1 MKKKALSSIIAL
13 IFLLS
18 VLPAAMA
25 EDAYAYSLD
34 ALHFTDLSGNV
45 LENPTGSCMASV
57 RVTKTDA
64 GRTATDS
71 LILSAYST
79 TGELIAFNVMQSYLN
94 PYEYRT
100 FSSLINVPKDET
112 LGEVRAFVW
121 DNLADMTALSEMVSL
136 TVNDPSVPLPDFNT
150 YTVSGCVVETY
161 KMNYT
166 RPKDKVLFE
175 IQSSNNFEGQKI
187 DPSNPVRITC
197 NLGDSGLIS
206 YPNLPVTAKLK
217 RGENNTYELVSYE
230 KTTTVTTLE
239 TKLLDLDNYDLETA
253 TPFISVFP
261 SSTAFVSTKYPLST
275 DIRLYVNGTEIMNP
289 TMTDFEAYLFYNSS
303 PTFELADFDYDGRYD
318 VIYASYYA
326 IGQVASV
333 STSTGKITFSTLN
346 VRGSSITLDWDIISY
361 IYKNNSEI
369 TLADIQAGD
378 ILTIAYDVTMDLQPS
393 HYYDIYVSSDTA
405 EGQYTSYNPADDTV
419 TIGGTVYEFTTGD
432 FSNNFDGLTLGNEYI
447 LYLDV
452 FGRIFSYDTLKTLTS
467 FAILEHYTKSSTDD
481 YYKAMLYLTDG
492 TIVRYEL
499 NNNKVTIDGKT
510 GAALDE
516 YLENRVYIDTNE
528 NGYIDGFEKTNTNR
542 QPIQDRVVAYRVSS
556 SGLIVSLSFESG
568 RMGNA
573 LFSANTN
580 AVGAVKMNER
590 TKIINAIAYNAQNMS
605 PSLLETAALSDFSNG
620 AQCEVCGYGTRFADG
635 SYPFVLLLSMK
646 PNSENPYP
654 VEPDNTRFAIIS
666 SDIPGQAYDPATGNF
681 IYTMD
686 VIYNGETVLLETV
699 DEAELEIYDIDDS
712 TLDAFELRKGDVI
725 IFQGSPDSVEQ
736 INVIFR
742 GSEYVGDYERNTIT
756 SLLQAGDNSDKIG
769 IPADVEITS
778 SGFSKWTT
786 DWAPISTEQNVQL
799 VVGPIVEKNTGYFT
813 IGKIAEST
821 YDDYYSDYYTG
832 LYTDIY
838 GDSSAE
844 DGVLEINISDQT
856 KVAVY
861 NYFYAEQARPAAGAA
876 KDIVASTINSNQYLG
891 DDQNIIPW
899 DTLVDED
906 FPINF
911 AFAKITNGEAT
922 DVFVIN
928 AP

>member
-1 MKKKALSSIIAL
+1 MRKKALSSIIAL
-13 IFLLS
+13 ILLLS
-18 VLPAAMA
+18 ALPAALA
-25 EDAYAYSLD
+25 ADAYAYSLD

-57 RVTKTDA
+57 RMTKTDA

-79 TGELIAFNVMQSYLN
+79 TGELIAFNVMQSYMDPN
-94 PYEYRT
+94 EYRT

-136 TVNDPSVPLPDFNT
+136 TVNGSVEPVPDPDT
-150 YTVSGCVVETY
+150 YTVSGYVSETY
-161 KMNYT
+161 KTNAY
-166 RPKDKVLFE
+166 RAKDKSLFV
-175 IQSSNNFEGQKI
+175 IQSANNFEGQKI
-187 DPSNPVRITC
+187 DPANPLEITC
-197 NLGDSGLIS
+197 DLGGSDLAS
-206 YPNLPVTAKLK
+206 YPTLPVIAELK
-217 RGENNTYELVSYE
+217 RGENGIYKLVSYE
-230 KTTTVTTLE
+230 KTATVTTLE
-239 TKLLDLDNYDLETA
+239 TDLLDWESCTFD
-253 TPFISVFP
+253 TPAPSISVFP
-261 SSTAFVSTKYPLST
+261 TPTAFVSTKYPLSA
-275 DIRLYVNGTEIMNP
+275 DVLFYINGTEITAP
-289 TMTDFEAYLFYNSS
+289 DLSDFEEYLLNSSS

-318 VIYASYYA
+318 AIYGKYYA
-326 IGQVASV
+326 IGRVDAV
-333 STSTGKITFSTLN
+333 SASTGKIMFSHLN
-346 VRGSSITLDWDIISY
+346 VRGNSITPDEKSTRV
-361 IYKNNSEI
+361 YKNGSEI
-369 TLADIQAGD
+369 ALADIQAGD

-405 EGQYTSYNPADDTV
+405 EGQYTSYNPADETV
-419 TIGGTVYEFTTGD
+419 TIGGTAYEFAAGD
-432 FSNNFDGLTLGNEYI
+432 SYSNIASMTLGNEYI

-605 PSLLETAALSDFSNG
+605 PSLLEPANLSDFVDG
-620 AQCEVCGYGTRFADG
+620 ANYEIYGYGERLTDG
-635 SYPFVLLLSMK
+635 SYPFVLIVSMD

-654 VEPDNTRFAIIS
+654 IEPDNTHFAVIS
-666 SDIPGQAYDPATGNF
+666 SDMPRQAYDPATGNF
-681 IYTMD
+681 IYAMD

-699 DEAELEIYDIDDS
+699 DEAEFEIFDIDDS
-712 TLDAFELRKGDVI
+712 TLDAFDLRKGDVI
-725 IFQGSPDSVEQ
+725 LFRGSPDSVEQ
-736 INVIFR
+736 INIIFR

-799 VVGPIVEKNTGYFT
+799 VAGPIVEKGTGYFT

-861 NYFYAEQARPAAGAA
+861 NYFYAEQARPAVGATG
-876 KDIVASTINSNQYLG
+876 DIIASTIPQSYYLG

>member
-18 VLPAAMA
+18 ALPAALA
-25 EDAYAYSLD
+25 AAAYAYSLD

-45 LENPTGSCMASV
+45 LETPAGSCMASV
-57 RVTKTDA
+57 RMTKTDA

-100 FSSLINVPKDET
+100 FSSLINVPAGET

-136 TVNDPSVPLPDFNT
+136 TVNSPSVPTPEL
-150 YTVSGCVVETY
+150 YTVSGFIKETPWT
-161 KMNYT
+161 NT
-166 RPKDKVLFE
+166 ALDKSKAIFTIE
-175 IQSSNNFEGQKI
+175 SADNFEGQKI
-187 DPSNPVRITC
+187 NPSNPVEIICDFGTS
-197 NLGDSGLIS
+197 DIVY
-206 YPNLPVTAKLK
+206 YPDLPVTAKLEK
-217 RGENNTYELVSYE
+217 GEYNTYKLASYE
-230 KTTTVTTLE
+230 KDVEVTTLKTTNIDRE
-239 TKLLDLDNYDLETA
+239 NCNLSAAPFSLSIFTSPA
-253 TPFISVFP
+253 TFN
-261 SSTAFVSTKYPLST
+261 STKRLSPNV
-275 DIRLYVNGTEIMNP
+275 RFYVNGAEITAP
-289 TMTDFEAYLFYNSS
+289 TASDLEEYLLNSS
-303 PTFELADFDYDGRYD
+303 APTFELVDFDNDRTYD
-318 VIYASYYA
+318 VIYARYYA
-326 IGQVASV
+326 IGQVDTISAF
-333 STSTGKITFSTLN
+333 TGKITFSSLN
-346 VRGSSITLDWDIISY
+346 VRGSSITPDEKTCN
-361 IYKNNSEI
+361 IYKNGSEI
-369 TLADIQAGD
+369 ALADIQAGD
-378 ILTIAYDVTMDLQPS
+378 VLTVAYDVTMSLQS
-393 HYYDIYVSSDTA
+393 SSRYDIYVSSDTVK
-405 EGQYTSYNPADDTV
+405 GQYKPSGLFSRKTV
-419 TIGGTVYEFTTGD
+419 SIGGAEYEFAVGSYED
-432 FSNNFDGLTLGNEYI
+432 NVSAMTLLENYV
-447 LYLDV
+447 LYLDA
-452 FGRIFSYDTLKTLTS
+452 FGRIYIF
-467 FAILEHYTKSSTDD
+467 EHVSSVRYAVLDGYTKSSVDGFYFYNAT
-481 YYKAMLYLTDG
+481 LYFADG
-492 TIVRYEL
+492 TSSTNYSVFAVDGYSGGDL
-499 NNNKVTIDGKT
+499 NK
-510 GAALDE
+510 
-516 YLENRVYIDTNE
+516 YLEAKVYNDTNG
-528 NGYIDGFEKTNTNR
+528 NGIIDDSERTDANKT
-542 QPIQDRVVAYRVSS
+542 PIQDRIISYNTLPSS
-556 SGLIVSLSFESG
+556 QTIVLKFEDPRTG
-568 RMGNA
+568 IGFFNENIHA
-573 LFSANTN
+573 I
-580 AVGAVKMNER
+580 GAVKMSES
-590 TKIINAIAYNAQNMS
+590 TKIIDATTYNEKDQQTSYLDLA
-605 PSLLETAALSDFSNG
+605 TLSDFADGVDYEVYGYGERFSDG
-620 AQCEVCGYGTRFADG
+620 TYPLVVAVCGG
-635 SYPFVLLLSMK
+635 SAYT
-646 PNSENPYP
+646 E
-654 VEPDNTRFAIIS
+654 NTRFAVIS
-666 SDIPGQAYDPATGNF
+666 SNMPNPAYDPDTGSF

-699 DEAELEIYDIDDS
+699 DESELEIYDTDYYS
-712 TLDAFELRKGDVI
+712 VDAFELRKGDVI
-725 IFQGSPDSVEQ
+725 IFRGSPDSVEQ

-861 NYFYAEQARPAAGAA
+861 NYFYPEQARPAVGATG
-876 KDIVASTINSNQYLG
+876 DIIASTIPQSYCLG
-891 DDQNIIPW
+891 DDRNIIPW
-899 DTLVDED
+899 DTLVDEN